1 MKKRIALL
9 SLCFVCGLTYAQESF
24 TDSVRLVKEN
34 YINVFIGNDPAK
46 KALVDRLAEVP
57 KEKEASD
64 QNVIEL
70 QQLYP
75 ISREEVNRLVE
86 SIRDDGSW
94 GDIDYADTKRS
105 GWSPKIHT
113 ERILTMTKYYW
124 RERKSLDADDMS
136 RLTGAIHRAMN
147 FWFSSKLVCKNWWY
161 NQIGIPR
168 TLGPAFLLFEQEMTG
183 EEKREAVEVMKHSS
197 FGMTGQNKIWL
208 AGNVLL
214 RALLENDWKLV
225 REARTVIGSEITVGA
240 GEGIQA
246 DWSFHQH
253 GPQQQFG
260 NYGLSFISN
269 MGFYSEVFAGTSLAF
284 TGSQQK
290 TLVSLLLDG
299 YRWIVWKGYWDVN
312 ALNRQLFRNAD
323 RDKGFILLFTACSL
337 MKGSTPEVEAE
348 IEDMIRQSGLDSDV
362 ANTFVGNKHF
372 WKSDYTVHRTPRWM
386 ASVRMASERVIGTEL
401 VNEDNLKGYYMADGA
416 LYTYVR
422 GDEYH
427 NIFPFWNWR
436 RIPGITTYE
445 SEAPIP
451 DPNRTDSRNHSSR
464 VGGVSNGTTGIT
476 AMQLRRNGL
485 NANKAWIFADDY
497 ILCMGSDI
505 RSDSSASVITSVDQ
519 RFRRGEVRSCG
530 NGRFF
535 HDNTGYIILQADSCA
550 VLTEQKRGQW
560 HDFMGMYRPEMLEE
574 ESVFSICLTHDKKRP
589 SGYIYLILPASSV
602 KEVGDFDAESIRIV
616 RNDKDV
622 QSVVIG
628 GLCYLA
634 AYQKTEVK
642 TDSGDVLD
650 IPYPGT
656 YIIDMQKGEI
666 RQKAYFEM

>member
-75 ISREEVNRLVE
+75 ISGEEVNRLVE

-427 NIFPFWNWR
+427 NIFP
-436 RIPGITTYE
+436 
-445 SEAPIP
+445 
-451 DPNRTDSRNHSSR
+451 
-464 VGGVSNGTTGIT
+464 
-476 AMQLRRNGL
+476 
-485 NANKAWIFADDY
+485 
-497 ILCMGSDI
+497 
-505 RSDSSASVITSVDQ
+505 
-519 RFRRGEVRSCG
+519 
-530 NGRFF
+530 
-535 HDNTGYIILQADSCA
+535 
-550 VLTEQKRGQW
+550 
-560 HDFMGMYRPEMLEE
+560 
-574 ESVFSICLTHDKKRP
+574 
-589 SGYIYLILPASSV
+589 
-602 KEVGDFDAESIRIV
+602 
-616 RNDKDV
+616 
-622 QSVVIG
+622 
-628 GLCYLA
+628 
-634 AYQKTEVK
+634 
-642 TDSGDVLD
+642 
-650 IPYPGT
+650 
-656 YIIDMQKGEI
+656 MQKVL
-666 RQKAYFEM
+666 YFNNLFYINDLYMYMCLSRDKLGTKIGVKNAKKNKYRH